1 MADDKFIDDDEN
13 KDDEYKI
20 DDPKQPGRPPELGR
34 TIVILPC
41 SVLDKLREPMENMP
55 AFECTN
61 R

>member
-1 MADDKFIDDDEN
+1 MADDKFKD
-13 KDDEYKI
+13 DDEYKI

-41 SVLDKLREPMENMP
+41 SVLDKLPEPMENMP